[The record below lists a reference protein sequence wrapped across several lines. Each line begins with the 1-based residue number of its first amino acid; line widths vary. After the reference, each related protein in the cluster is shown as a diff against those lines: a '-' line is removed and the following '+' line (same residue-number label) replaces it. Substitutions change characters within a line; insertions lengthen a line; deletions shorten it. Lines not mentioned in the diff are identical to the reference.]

1 MMQEVEAE
9 EARPRGSLEF
19 VESSVL
25 DTIVPLA
32 SSLNL
37 EQALS
42 GSVER
47 LDDSNAS
54 PLASIPQRQALFFG
68 KSIRSLI
75 RFYVL
80 LIHRS

>member
-1 MMQEVEAE
+1 MMEELEVEDT
-9 EARPRGSLEF
+9 RPRGSLEF

-32 SSLNL
+32 SPLDI

-47 LDDSNAS
+47 LNDDNTS
-54 PLASIPQRQALFFG
+54 PLVSIPQRQTLFFG
-68 KSIRSLI
+68 
-75 RFYVL
+75 
-80 LIHRS
+80 

>member
-1 MMQEVEAE
+1 MQELEVEDT
-9 EARPRGSLEF
+9 RPRGSLEF

-32 SSLNL
+32 SPLDI

-47 LDDSNAS
+47 LNDDNTS
-54 PLASIPQRQALFFG
+54 PLVSIPQRQTLFFG
-68 KSIRSLI
+68 
-75 RFYVL
+75 
-80 LIHRS
+80 

>member
-1 MMQEVEAE
+1 MMQELEVEDT
-9 EARPRGSLEF
+9 RPRGSLEF

-32 SSLNL
+32 SPLDI

-47 LDDSNAS
+47 LNDDNTS
-54 PLASIPQRQALFFG
+54 PLVSIPQRQTLFFG
-68 KSIRSLI
+68 
-75 RFYVL
+75 
-80 LIHRS
+80 

>member
-1 MMQEVEAE
+1 MEELEVEDT
-9 EARPRGSLEF
+9 RPRGSLEF

-32 SSLNL
+32 SPLDI

-47 LDDSNAS
+47 LNDDNTS
-54 PLASIPQRQALFFG
+54 PLVSIPQRQTLFFG
-68 KSIRSLI
+68 
-75 RFYVL
+75 
-80 LIHRS
+80 